1 MRGYVTAARV
11 AAVVA
16 LLAVPPLIMAD
27 AAAAADRQYKGPK
40 PSSNTDPRNVM
51 VLPRTKQG
59 QDDFLKGL
67 CVASKGI
74 DRPLEAKDC
83 KSHPR

>member
-27 AAAAADRQYKGPK
+27 AAAAADRRYKAPNPK
-40 PSSNTDPRNVM
+40 TDPQNVM